1 VTDRDLQVDLDALGR
16 LKPQLDQLAGE
27 VKEGVPGVIPVGGV
41 VDPGAVPSLAAAQEM
56 STRMLP
62 VVKSAVA
69 GRLMKIG
76 ELIDH
81 ARSGFVTAD
90 GQLRDAVNKLPTLQP
105 PTPGR

>member
-1 VTDRDLQVDLDALGR
+1 VTDHDLRVDLDALGR

-27 VKEGVPGVIPVGGV
+27 VKEGVAGEIPAGGAI
-41 VDPGAVPSLAAAQEM
+41 DAGAVPSLAAAQEM
-56 STRMLP
+56 STRTLP

-69 GRLMKIG
+69 GRLMKVG

-90 GQLRDAVNKLPTLQP
+90 GQLLAAVNKLPTLQP
-105 PTPGR
+105 LHN

>member
-41 VDPGAVPSLAAAQEM
+41 VDAGAVPSLAAAQEM
-56 STRMLP
+56 STRTLP
-62 VVKSAVA
+62 VVKLAVA
-69 GRLMKIG
+69 GRLMKVG
-76 ELIDH
+76 ELIDY
-81 ARSGFVTAD
+81 ARSGFLTAD
-90 GQLRDAVNKLPTLQP
+90 GQLRDAVNTLPTLQP

>member
-1 VTDRDLQVDLDALGR
+1 MTDHDLRVDLDALGR

-27 VKEGVPGVIPVGGV
+27 VKEGVPGEIPAAGV
-41 VDPGAVPSLAAAQEM
+41 VDAGAVPSLAAAQEM
-56 STRMLP
+56 TTRTLP

-69 GRLMKIG
+69 GRLMKVG

-90 GQLRDAVNKLPTLQP
+90 GQLLSAVNKLPTLQP
-105 PTPGR
+105 LHN